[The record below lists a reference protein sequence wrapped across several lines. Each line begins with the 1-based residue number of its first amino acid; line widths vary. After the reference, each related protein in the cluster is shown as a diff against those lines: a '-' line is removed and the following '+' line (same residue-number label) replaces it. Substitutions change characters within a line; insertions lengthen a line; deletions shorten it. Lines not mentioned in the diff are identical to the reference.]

1 MTNSNPIEQLTSLF
15 TTFPGIGPRQA
26 RRFTYYLLRKDSGF
40 RSRVARLI
48 TDLGKNVRLCKESFQ
63 HFYSTD
69 QTENLSPIERDKNRE
84 RTILMVIERESD
96 LESIEKSGV
105 YNGRYFVLGGNVP
118 AMEREPQKFIRL
130 NELQKRVDRGIQN
143 NELTEII
150 VATSVTPD
158 GENTEGHILQA
169 LKPYAEK
176 GSFLIS
182 TLGRGLSTGTE
193 LEYIDADTMKQAL
206 ENRK

>member
-40 RSRVARLI
+40 RLRIAQLI
-48 TDLGKNVRLCKESFQ
+48 TDLGKNVRVCKESFQ
-63 HFYSTD
+63 HFYNT
-69 QTENLSPIERDKNRE
+69 TGEVLSPIERDTNRD
-84 RTILMVIERESD
+84 RDLLMIVERESD

-105 YNGRYFVLGGNVP
+105 FSGRYFVLGGNVP
-118 AMEREPQKFIRL
+118 VMEKEPQKYIRL
-130 NELQKRVDRGIQN
+130 SELKKRVERGLSEG
-143 NELTEII
+143 ELREII

-158 GENTEGHILQA
+158 GENTEGHILQV
-169 LKPYAEK
+169 LKPLIE
-176 GSFLIS
+176 STSVVIS